1 MVVDYYACI
10 EAQALSVLC
19 SQSLCSQSLGL
30 VFLILMEAQKKK
42 EAALKEAAK
51 QAARDTDT
59 QQSNKEYQTTNT
71 LSRKFAKMRDGLI
84 MLAP

>member
-1 MVVDYYACI
+1 
-10 EAQALSVLC
+10 
-19 SQSLCSQSLGL
+19 
-30 VFLILMEAQKKK
+30 MEAQKKK

-51 QAARDTDT
+51 QATRDNVTT
-59 QQSNKEYQTTNT
+59 EANKEYQTTNT